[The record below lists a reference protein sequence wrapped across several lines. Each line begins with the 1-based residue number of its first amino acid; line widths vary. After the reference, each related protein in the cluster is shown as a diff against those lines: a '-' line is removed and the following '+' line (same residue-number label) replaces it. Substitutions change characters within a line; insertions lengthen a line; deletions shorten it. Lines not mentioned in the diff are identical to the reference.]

1 MPQLNPE
8 GAETKRSPAL
18 GRGLAE
24 GGVGLKVGLP
34 GALSGSPALLPGR
47 GVSSRRRRCCPCRVS
62 HAGKWPP
69 RSTRANRCL
78 WPDAPLPG
86 QMLLLEHRLRPE
98 LQSFLSLPSAPTVQL
113 LDPQESCREH
123 CVAEHRPQDRSGESF
138 EGQPQPSLHDGE
150 TEAER

>member
-34 GALSGSPALLPGR
+34 GTLSGSPALLPGR
-47 GVSSRRRRCCPCRVS
+47 GVSSRRRRCCRCRVS
-62 HAGKWPP
+62 HAGKWPS

-113 LDPQESCREH
+113 LDPQGSCRED

-138 EGQPQPSLHDGE
+138 EGQP
-150 TEAER
+150 

>member
-34 GALSGSPALLPGR
+34 GTLSGSLALLPGR
-47 GVSSRRRRCCPCRVS
+47 GVSSRRRRCCPHRVS

-69 RSTRANRCL
+69 RSILANRCL

-98 LQSFLSLPSAPTVQL
+98 VQSFLSLPSRTHRPASRPSGKLQRALCCRTQASRSLWRVFRGTAPTFL
-113 LDPQESCREH
+113 ARW
-123 CVAEHRPQDRSGESF
+123 GN
-138 EGQPQPSLHDGE
+138 
-150 TEAER
+150 